1 MPTLPSGLA
10 PIVSSYSIDEPG
22 GVMRTEVAGGAARYA
37 LDWDRGP
44 QQFHVT
50 FAMNELLFSVWT
62 AFYHHIIKKGSISF
76 EMPLDSGFGLNMHT
90 ATIIPGSYSV
100 TRANVNT
107 SIVSFVV
114 EAENQVYNMTDT
126 DAQALIDLYAEYG
139 ETTNA
144 VLSRIAQFSTVD
156 SLVLDYA

>member
-62 AFYHHIIKKGSISF
+62 AFYHHVIKKGSISF
-76 EMPLDSGFGLNMHT
+76 EMPLDSGFGLSTHT

-114 EAENQVYNMTDT
+114 EAENQVYTMTT
-126 DAQALIDLYAEYG
+126 AEAQALLDLYSEYSVD
-139 ETTNA
+139 TNSLLA
-144 VLSRIAQFSTVD
+144 RITQFANVD